1 MMRWAPILLLL
12 PTTLTGCAGVSVL
25 GYTTHGLYSDQI
37 RTVAVPI
44 FKNTGFRRDI
54 EFKLTQEVVRELE
67 RVGFKVVPSERADV
81 ELLGSL
87 SDYAKLGFGLDGFT
101 NPRGGM
107 LMMYAN
113 VRYVERQTG
122 RILQEGEIR
131 VDPTTYA
138 LQSSDTFLID
148 VAQSMATAE
157 DRAIKDL
164 AKNIVALLQTPW

>member
-12 PTTLTGCAGVSVL
+12 PTSLTGCAGVSIF

-44 FKNTGFRRDI
+44 FKNTGFRRDV
-54 EFKLTQEVVRELE
+54 ELKLTQEVCRELE
-67 RVGFKVVPSERADV
+67 RVGFKVVPCERADV
-81 ELLGSL
+81 ELLGTV
-87 SDYAKLGFGLDGFT
+87 SDYAKLGYGLDGFS

-113 VRYVERQTG
+113 VRYVERKTG
-122 RILQEGEIR
+122 RTLQEGEIK
-131 VDPTTYA
+131 VDPSNYT
-138 LQSSDTFLID
+138 LQSSDAFLID
-148 VAQSMATAE
+148 VAQSMGTAE
-157 DRAIKDL
+157 DRAVKDL